1 MIAANSEKIPDG
13 WSAFMG
19 TFSIW
24 HWIIVLAIILLLFGG
39 RGKLPALARDFA
51 KSITSF
57 KKGLTDSETAAADEQ
72 RAIDATA
79 HSERAEP
86 VGKDQDAKA

>member
-1 MIAANSEKIPDG
+1 
-13 WSAFMG
+13 MG

-57 KKGLTDSETAAADEQ
+57 KKGLKENEAAAADEQ
-72 RAIDATA
+72 KTIDAA
-79 HSERAEP
+79 ARGERAEP